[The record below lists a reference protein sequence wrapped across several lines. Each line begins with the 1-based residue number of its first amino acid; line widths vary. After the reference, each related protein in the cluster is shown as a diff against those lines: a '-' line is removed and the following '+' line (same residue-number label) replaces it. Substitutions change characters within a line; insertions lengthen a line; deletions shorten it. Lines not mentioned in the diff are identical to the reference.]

1 MLFLALKKVQ
11 MVTPKYTPK
20 TYQWLKSKYV
30 KCKKELQLS
39 PRSAAA

>member
-20 TYQWLKSKYV
+20 TYQWLKSKRV
-30 KCKKELQLS
+30 KYKKQLQLS
-39 PRSAAA
+39 LSRAAT

>member
-11 MVTPKYTPK
+11 IVTPKYTPK
-20 TYQWLKSKYV
+20 TYQWLKSKHV
-30 KCKKELQLS
+30 KCKKKMQLS